1 MQAHKLK
8 VTVPEDHQL
17 EIRLPDDFPSG
28 PAEVIVLA
36 GSAPKS
42 SLEGSQR
49 DMLFA
54 LDELRTLQRTEEE
67 ERLLD
72 EFDQFRQEH
81 PFNLSSL
88 KDER

>member
-1 MQAHKLK
+1 VKAHKLK
-8 VTVPEDHQL
+8 ITVPESHRL

-36 GSAPKS
+36 APKAKDF
-42 SLEGSQR
+42 LAESQR
-49 DMLFA
+49 DMLLA

-67 ERLLD
+67 ERVLD
-72 EFDQFRQEH
+72 EFEQFRQEH

-88 KDER
+88 TDK